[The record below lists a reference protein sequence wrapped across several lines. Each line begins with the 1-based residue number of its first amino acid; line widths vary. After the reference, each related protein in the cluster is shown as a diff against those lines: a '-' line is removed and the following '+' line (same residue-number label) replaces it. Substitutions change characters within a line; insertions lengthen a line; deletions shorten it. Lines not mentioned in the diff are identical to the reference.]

1 MFIAEFEFCKLFK
14 AMEGMII
21 QALGVQRDLS
31 NGISELSL
39 SDHENA
45 LLLQYK
51 DLIRDQDKKLQD
63 WQRKYNFLEKQY
75 DELKAS

>member
-1 MFIAEFEFCKLFK
+1 
-14 AMEGMII
+14 MEGLII

-39 SDHENA
+39 SEHENA

-51 DLIRDQDKKLQD
+51 DLIRDQDKKLQE
-63 WQRKYNFLEKQY
+63 WQRKYAFLQKQFE
-75 DELKAS
+75 DLKVWKTLLE

>member
-1 MFIAEFEFCKLFK
+1 
-14 AMEGMII
+14 MEGLII

-39 SDHENA
+39 SEHENA

-51 DLIRDQDKKLQD
+51 DLIRDQDKKLQE
-63 WQRKYNFLEKQY
+63 WQRKYSFLQKQY
-75 DELKAS
+75 DEVKVKFLVCIN

>member
-1 MFIAEFEFCKLFK
+1 
-14 AMEGMII
+14 MEGLII

-39 SDHENA
+39 SEHENA

-51 DLIRDQDKKLQD
+51 DLIRDQDKKLQE
-63 WQRKYNFLEKQY
+63 WQRKYAFLQKQFE
-75 DELKAS
+75 DLKVRIIV